1 MIYYALLFSP
11 HWLLISSLL
20 LASPDA
26 THFFTFL
33 FLSFVAAFAYCAYF
47 SVLSKSFSCFCQL
60 NLFTIKKE
68 KKRHFSCTFLVF
80 GCSYLFLFL
89 FLFSLLHFLSGFGLA
104 SFSVFLSLF
113 DGSAFTFGFYIEIH
127 FSYLCLSCAFYAR
140 VTH

>member
-1 MIYYALLFSP
+1 MIYYALLFST

-33 FLSFVAAFAYCAYF
+33 FLSFVVAFAYCAYF

-68 KKRHFSCTFLVF
+68 KKTTFFLHVF
-80 GCSYLFLFL
+80 GFRVLV
-89 FLFSLLHFLSGFGLA
+89 
-104 SFSVFLSLF
+104 SFSVSVFFAAFFVWLWLSFSLCRSLSLF